1 MAQFF
6 ERHGWAIAVVILGAA
21 VLWFGF
27 SALRQPPTKRSRWMG
42 YLTWGPF
49 ALVVGDYLAKRG
61 GLTKR
66 EKFGWVVVGALML
79 IILISEFLRAN

>member
-1 MAQFF
+1 MAQFL

-66 EKFGWVVVGALML
+66 EKLAGLSSGP
-79 IILISEFLRAN
+79 